1 MTSCRDVRL
10 IARRLALMGALL
22 VAGCA
27 SVIPEAAW
35 QGVDRNFTFADLRAN
50 PDAAR
55 GRRVIFGGEILYTT
69 VRAQETEIEVLHF
82 PLRWDDSPNMSE
94 ASGGRFLV
102 RRAGF
107 LDPGAYA
114 PGRLVTV
121 AGAVAGSVERPVG
134 EVPYRYP
141 VIQAD
146 HLYLWPRSETL
157 YPPMPYYYPWPS
169 YPPYYRYPYHRY
181 PFWYPYWGGPPW
193 W

>member
-1 MTSCRDVRL
+1 VTSRRDVRS
-10 IARRLALMGALL
+10 ITRRLALMGALL
-22 VAGCA
+22 LAGCA
-27 SVIPEAAW
+27 GVIPEAAW
-35 QGVDRNFTFADLRAN
+35 QGVDRNFAFADLRAD

-55 GRRVIFGGEILYTT
+55 GRRVVFGGEILHTT
-69 VRAQETEIEVLHF
+69 VRAQETEIEVLHY
-82 PLRWDDSPNMSE
+82 PLGSDDHPNLSE

-107 LDPGAYA
+107 LDPAVYA

-121 AGAVAGSVERPVG
+121 GGIVAGAVERPVG

-146 HLYLWPRSETL
+146 HLYLWPRFETL
-157 YPPMPYYYPWPS
+157 YPSMPYPYPWPP
-169 YPPYYRYPYHRY
+169 YPPYYRYPFRS
-181 PFWYPYWGGPPW
+181 PYWGSPFW